1 MHADIQIIYIFL
13 IISCGIYKIR
23 NQKLFRNYEAT
34 LLELVDDCLAYV
46 DSFNYIQ
53 HQHLVLC
60 KENVLS
66 WEAPL
71 VGTVKLNFDG
81 TLVLRGVHPSQPGPT
96 RTISRLDLGFKPRPE
111 PKPGRLRL

>member
-23 NQKLFRNYEAT
+23 NQKLFRNYEVT
-34 LLELVDDCLAYV
+34 LLELLDDCLAYV

-60 KENVLS
+60 KENVFS

-81 TLVLRGVHPSQPGPT
+81 ILFLGVFTRVNLDQPELY
-96 RTISRLDLGFKPRPE
+96 RD
-111 PKPGRLRL
+111 